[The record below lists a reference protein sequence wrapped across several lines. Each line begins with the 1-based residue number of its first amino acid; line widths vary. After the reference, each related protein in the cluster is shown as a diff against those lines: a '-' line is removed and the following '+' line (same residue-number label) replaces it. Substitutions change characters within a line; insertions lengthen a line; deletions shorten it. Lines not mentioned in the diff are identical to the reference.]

1 MYVLLILYILLL
13 LLYKCVNISY
23 TGKKVVTVM
32 NSNNGDEE
40 LIPMIAS

>member
-1 MYVLLILYILLL
+1 MYVLLILYILL